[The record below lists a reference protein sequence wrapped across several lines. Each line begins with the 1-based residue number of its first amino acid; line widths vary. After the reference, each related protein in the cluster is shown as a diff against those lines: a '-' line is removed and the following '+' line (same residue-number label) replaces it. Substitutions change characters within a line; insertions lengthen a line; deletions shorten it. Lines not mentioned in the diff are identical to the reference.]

1 MRKKD
6 SKSKKNISGV
16 AINLV
21 LVIAGILIPL
31 ASLELALRALNHKG
45 KDLNIE
51 MFKYAKSMK
60 KASSNAKLGHEHVAS
75 KYAHL
80 MGVDVYT
87 NNLGLRD
94 KDDFKEPQGTKS
106 NGVKIAFLGDSFT
119 MGWGV
124 KQSHTIPEL
133 LEKKF
138 NLIPECNNSVRV
150 FNLGVGNYNSTQE
163 LEAYKKYYPLIR
175 PDSVIL
181 LHFINDAE
189 KYTRKQPNIFTKNL
203 FLVNYFNSRFIT
215 NDKGNY
221 YQYYSDL
228 YNNESWNGN
237 KASLIDLNKLVL
249 KTTGRP
255 LSIYALPELREIDPN
270 SNLNAA
276 YAKRDEFFHNS
287 NFQWH
292 DLKKALQNSAGNDAS
307 KLWVTEQDSHSNEF
321 ANAVIAKDIFNHQ
334 KLFTQELC
342 GQISQDS

>member
-1 MRKKD
+1 MFRAEPGRISPPLKMPKED
-6 SKSKKNISGV
+6 SKSKKNISGI

-21 LVIAGILIPL
+21 LFIAGIIIPF

-51 MFKYAKSMK
+51 MFKYAKTMK
-60 KASSNAKLGHEHVAS
+60 KASKNEKLGHEHATS

-94 KDDFKEPQGTKS
+94 KDDFRASQNINS
-106 NGVKIAFLGDSFT
+106 NSVRIAFLGDSFT

-133 LEKKF
+133 LEKKL
-138 NLIPECNNSVRV
+138 NLIQECRNSVRV

-203 FLVNYFNSRFIT
+203 L
-215 NDKGNY
+215 
-221 YQYYSDL
+221 
-228 YNNESWNGN
+228 
-237 KASLIDLNKLVL
+237 
-249 KTTGRP
+249 
-255 LSIYALPELREIDPN
+255 
-270 SNLNAA
+270 
-276 YAKRDEFFHNS
+276 
-287 NFQWH
+287 
-292 DLKKALQNSAGNDAS
+292 
-307 KLWVTEQDSHSNEF
+307 
-321 ANAVIAKDIFNHQ
+321 
-334 KLFTQELC
+334 
-342 GQISQDS
+342 